1 MTSRNSINLP
11 KNVNTSKISF
21 EGPIANNYGGK
32 YAKVHHNGS
41 WLLIQTPKMLSPF
54 GVNVYEETDKSG
66 NVVRKSYSIDVSFN
80 GYMPNLEIG
89 EEEPSNPKVRYLYD
103 MVIGMEDSLV
113 QHATKN
119 NFTWVDNPDA
129 SKDVCRAL
137 MRTGIK
143 WSRDKH
149 TKQINKKYAP
159 RFKFS
164 LPVWDDGMGFK
175 AFLDNRDNEI
185 KDIDTL
191 VKVAS
196 GRCEVVII
204 AKCDKVT
211 FNGGKYGYKWS
222 VQQMKIYS
230 TTNSMNSYAFI
241 EDSDN
246 EDVDSKPSAS
256 SISKSDNVMVEDSSD
271 EENNSDEE
279 VNSSSEDDL
288 DKSDSDEEEIPP
300 VVETKKRRIVRKKN

>member
-1 MTSRNSINLP
+1 MSSSINLP
-11 KNVNTSKISF
+11 KNVNVSNINF

-32 YAKVHHNGS
+32 YAKVLNNGR
-41 WLLIQTPKMLSPF
+41 WLLIQTPKMYSPF

-80 GYMPNLEIG
+80 GYMPNEDIG
-89 EEEPSNPKVRYLYD
+89 EQESSNPKVKDFYD
-103 MVIGMEDSLV
+103 MVCNMETKLV
-113 QHATKN
+113 NHATEN

-129 SKDVCRAL
+129 SREVCKAL

-143 WSRDKH
+143 WSRDKQ
-149 TKQINKKYAP
+149 TKKINKKYAP

-164 LPVWDDGMGFK
+164 LPVWDDGIGFK
-175 AFLDNRDNEI
+175 AFLNNRDNEI

-191 VKVAS
+191 VRVAS

-222 VQQMKIYS
+222 VQQMKVYS
-230 TTNSMNSYAFI
+230 AENTMNSYAFI

-246 EDVDSKPSAS
+246 EDLETKPSAGFES
-256 SISKSDNVMVEDSSD
+256 SKTMVEDSSD
-271 EENNSDEE
+271 SDEE
-279 VNSSSEDDL
+279 LKENVSSEDDL
-288 DKSDSDEEEIPP
+288 DKSDSESEEELPP
-300 VVETKKRRIVRKKN
+300 VVENKKRRVVRKTK

>member
-11 KNVNTSKISF
+11 KNVNISKMSY

-54 GVNVYEETDKSG
+54 GVNVYEETDKGG

-80 GYMPNLEIG
+80 GYMPNVDIG
-89 EEEPSNPKVRYLYD
+89 EDTPSNQKVRDLYD
-103 MVIGMEDSLV
+103 MVVGMEDSLV
-113 QHATKN
+113 NHATKN

-129 SKDVCRAL
+129 SKDVCKAL

-143 WSRDKH
+143 WSRDKQ

-175 AFLDNRDNEI
+175 AFLDTRDNEI

-191 VKVAS
+191 VRVAS

-230 TTNSMNSYAFI
+230 TTNTMNSYAFI

-246 EDVDSKPSAS
+246 EDVETKPSAVSINS
-256 SISKSDNVMVEDSSD
+256 SSATATLIEDSSD
-271 EENNSDEE
+271 EDKVN
-279 VNSSSEDDL
+279 NSSSDEL
-288 DKSDSDEEEIPP
+288 DKSDSEEEEELPPP
-300 VVETKKRRIVRKKN
+300 VVENKKRRVVRKKQ

>member
-1 MTSRNSINLP
+1 MSKSINLP
-11 KNVNTSKISF
+11 KNVMIPSITY
-21 EGPIANNYGGK
+21 EGPISNNYGGK
-32 YAKVHHNGS
+32 FSKVLHGGS

-54 GVNVYEETDKSG
+54 GVNVYDELDKQG

-80 GYMPNLEIG
+80 GYMPNEELG
-89 EEEPSNPKVRYLYD
+89 EDMASNSKVRDLYD
-103 MVIGMEDSLV
+103 MVLNMENHLV
-113 QHATKN
+113 DHAYKN

-129 SKDVCRAL
+129 SRDVCKAL

-143 WSRDKH
+143 WSRDKT

-204 AKCDKVT
+204 AKCDKIT

-230 TTNSMNSYAFI
+230 STNAMNSYAFI

-246 EDVDSKPSAS
+246 EDVETKPSAEKLS
-256 SISKSDNVMVEDSSD
+256 NSMNMVEDSDDSKQQ
-271 EENNSDEE
+271 E
-279 VNSSSEDDL
+279 NSSSEDEL
-288 DKSDSDEEEIPP
+288 DKSDTEEEDDVPPP
-300 VVETKKRRIVRKKN
+300 VVEPKKRRVIRKKNN